1 MIQKTDSENTRIPG
15 IPWIPWPQ
23 NDTFLVDTGGYC
35 HRFLLRKGF
44 IHSESMNRHNWC
56 QQVFEEEPEAL
67 LFRVGLG
74 GQDANL
80 RVLPANNLV
89 VKRQFRRPRCAP
101 SSQAS
106 FPSFRNLSIE
116 LRESQV
122 FRKHSKTCFYS
133 ATLEVIWAPDAPLA
147 AGDDSPS
154 PCGATPRFRDGVWKD
169 QELRPGHF
177 GGWYSIHF
185 NTTSYHHTCPRNVG
199 NDAPAALLENKSWAL
214 LICWVSLLEGSL
226 PYHCHPLT
234 INGSLNWTELA
245 LDLYLSIC
253 IRIIVTIWLFNIAM
267 V

>member
-1 MIQKTDSENTRIPG
+1 VIQKTDSENTRIPG

-67 LFRVGLG
+67 LFRAGLG

-122 FRKHSKTCFYS
+122 FRKHSKLVFTAQRWRWFEPQMPRLQREMIHLVP
-133 ATLEVIWAPDAPLA
+133 AVRRRGFAMA
-147 AGDDSPS
+147 
-154 PCGATPRFRDGVWKD
+154 CGK
-169 QELRPGHF
+169 
-177 GGWYSIHF
+177 I
-185 NTTSYHHTCPRNVG
+185 
-199 NDAPAALLENKSWAL
+199 KSWGQVTLGGGIQYISIPPVTTTLAQEMSEMMRQQL
-214 LICWVSLLEGSL
+214 CWK
-226 PYHCHPLT
+226 
-234 INGSLNWTELA
+234 INLGPCWFVGFH
-245 LDLYLSIC
+245 Y
-253 IRIIVTIWLFNIAM
+253 
-267 V
+267 